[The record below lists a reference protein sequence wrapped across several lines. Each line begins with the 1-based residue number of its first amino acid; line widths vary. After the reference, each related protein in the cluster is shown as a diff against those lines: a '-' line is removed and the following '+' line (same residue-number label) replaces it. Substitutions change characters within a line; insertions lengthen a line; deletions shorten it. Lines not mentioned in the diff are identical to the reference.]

1 MTGSH
6 LKAAA
11 ALAVLG
17 ALCARPCFAQVSDD
31 DRGKFAPLPRLFEAL
46 DAKPGA
52 RIADVGSG
60 DGFYTLQLARAV
72 APGGRVTA
80 TDIDPE
86 ALGKLKKH
94 IETEKLDN
102 VDVVLGR
109 TDDPLL
115 EPDTFDAVLIRN
127 AYHEMTEHE
136 SILRHVREALKLGGR
151 LVVAEKIRER
161 SRRLSRKEQVAAH
174 EIVSDI
180 VVSELLA
187 AGFEIRRRDESFD
200 PLTETEN
207 PGGYWLIVAVKP
219 RAIPTDQFNPFS
231 ADMRRE

>member
-1 MTGSH
+1 MTRSR
-6 LKAAA
+6 LRTVF
-11 ALAVLG
+11 ALAAVVAWC
-17 ALCARPCFAQVSDD
+17 ALPGFGQVSDD
-31 DRGKFAPLPRLFEAL
+31 DRARFGALPRLLEAL
-46 DAKPGA
+46 EAKAGA
-52 RIADVGSG
+52 RVADVGSG
-60 DGFYTLQLARAV
+60 DGLYTLQLARV
-72 APGGRVTA
+72 VTPGGRVTA

-86 ALGKLKKH
+86 AIGKLKKH

-161 SRRLSRKEQVAAH
+161 SRRLSRKEQVALH
-174 EIVSDI
+174 EIASEI

-207 PGGYWLIVAVKP
+207 PGSYWLIVAVK
-219 RAIPTDQFNPFS
+219 S
-231 ADMRRE
+231 KE